1 MLNFFQRGFK
11 ALQNAQQARADYWL
25 LQNMTDKELRDIG
38 ITRGN
43 IKQVIAGK
51 F

>member
-1 MLNFFQRGFK
+1 MLKYFHRGFK

-43 IKQVIAGK
+43 IRQVIAGK

>member
-1 MLNFFQRGFK
+1 MLKNLWRR
-11 ALQNAQQARADYWL
+11 AVAAQERRANYWK

-43 IKQVIAGK
+43 IRQVIAGK
-51 F
+51 FE

>member
-1 MLNFFQRGFK
+1 MLKYFQRGFK

-25 LQNMTDKELRDIG
+25 LHNMTDKELKDIG

-43 IKQVIAGK
+43 INQVLVGK